1 MGTPLDI
8 YEDILLP
15 MEMRSYLRA
24 YGFNFSKKAC
34 EFAVSKMK
42 RKNPATGKD
51 EPIEMKT
58 KEEVEKILE
67 RYNVKLEHDNG
78 YNGTYAYHMGYSD
91 YFKSS
96 ITDEQHL
103 AMYVKDVIDDED
115 NEGGNVFR
123 KFLADADAKGIV
135 IDWAD
140 LL

>member
-1 MGTPLDI
+1 MEALDSFEI
-8 YEDILLP
+8 IMP
-15 MEMRSYLRA
+15 IEMRSYLRNF
-24 YGFNFSKKAC
+24 GWNFNKKAC
-34 EFAVSKMK
+34 ESAVSKM
-42 RKNPATGKD
+42 RYKNPSTGK
-51 EPIEMKT
+51 EERVEMKT
-58 KEEVEKILE
+58 KEQVEEILKK
-67 RYNVKLEHDNG
+67 YNIKLEHDNG
-78 YNGTYAYHMGYSD
+78 YNGVYAYHMGFSD

-103 AMYVKDVIDDED
+103 AMYVKDVIDDPD